1 VSRLERTAPAS
12 GSLVD
17 QLQSRVSQRNTT
29 LDAGEALRGESPA
42 PVVPETEQA
51 PSELHPAFDNTLLQA
66 ARPRAR
72 VLDASTNNELGT
84 VDTLDAAQP
93 AAAAARNVQRGLD
106 YYATTFGRNGLD
118 NAGSGVDVLV
128 DDRSLR
134 DDGKERFKGNGGYYS
149 MPDAAGVTTEA
160 IHFGTGDSYDA
171 RNGRVDQREM
181 YHADDLAIHELTHGI
196 IRSATGHLGGDA
208 DEAGATNEGIAD
220 VMAASAT
227 RDWKIGEGMY
237 TDHSDYRMMRD
248 IANPDDPSAIHGLW
262 TNTSQVDA
270 ARAAGDEVEEH
281 WASGLV
287 STAAY
292 RVQQRIGGEAG
303 WNAVERVFYDTIDR
317 NRLGD
322 MSFDAVAGA
331 LRTSATALY
340 GDGSVQATAFDQ
352 ELARGGM

>member
-1 VSRLERTAPAS
+1 
-12 GSLVD
+12 
-17 QLQSRVSQRNTT
+17 
-29 LDAGEALRGESPA
+29 
-42 PVVPETEQA
+42 
-51 PSELHPAFDNTLLQA
+51 
-66 ARPRAR
+66 
-72 VLDASTNNELGT
+72 
-84 VDTLDAAQP
+84 
-93 AAAAARNVQRGLD
+93 
-106 YYATTFGRNGLD
+106 
-118 NAGSGVDVLV
+118 
-128 DDRSLR
+128 
-134 DDGKERFKGNGGYYS
+134 
-149 MPDAAGVTTEA
+149 
-160 IHFGTGDSYDA
+160 
-171 RNGRVDQREM
+171 
-181 YHADDLAIHELTHGI
+181 
-196 IRSATGHLGGDA
+196 
-208 DEAGATNEGIAD
+208 
-220 VMAASAT
+220 MAASAT

-331 LRTSATALY
+331 LRTSATSIF